1 MEENM
6 MIIRK
11 TFLSFF
17 SVVVFTIT
25 CIFAKNPP
33 QHSLKERIEL
43 AEQKILERIKGLLNS
58 ETGKEKVAVPSSFKD
73 WNKEIQAAIILCDEL
88 KKSIKESDGEF
99 EWVFKIMRRRKLEQ
113 PITKKEIAKEIL
125 QHWNSKK
132 IVVHKETQE
141 ILQAIMAK
149 MKYHAPEEIKEA
161 IDNYAEILK
170 SEKYYWTYKWT
181 LKHFLQ
187 RGLER
192 FMSYNEP
199 FKNFLN
205 FPSGRGFTNP
215 NFKKASFPFNPNP
228 STASA
233 A

>member
-1 MEENM
+1 MNIKASG
-6 MIIRK
+6 IIK
-11 TFLSFF
+11 
-17 SVVVFTIT
+17 
-25 CIFAKNPP
+25 
-33 QHSLKERIEL
+33 
-43 AEQKILERIKGLLNS
+43 AES
-58 ETGKEKVAVPSSFKD
+58 DGKEVASIDINLKAEKSIVIEGSI
-73 WNKEIQAAIILCDEL
+73 NLCDEL

-199 FKNFLN
+199 FKNFLRSRLKN
-205 FPSGRGFTNP
+205 KPEYGVEY
-215 NFKKASFPFNPNP
+215 KEL
-228 STASA
+228 
-233 A
+233 